1 MRALRYLVVASLVTV
16 ACATNPATGKRQ
28 LMLMSEAEEIALGKQ
43 ADAEIRQQ
51 MGLYQDKALQQ
62 YVNQVGQRLAKAS
75 HRPNLPWTFAVVDQQ
90 AVNAF
95 ALPGGY
101 IYLTR
106 GILPFLRD
114 EAEMAAVL
122 GHEVGHVDA
131 RHSAAQYSQQ
141 VLAGGGLAITGIL
154 FPETQP
160 FQGLAGAGLSL
171 MFLRHSREAELESDQ
186 LGVGY
191 ASKGGWDP
199 SGMPGML
206 TTLQRLDAASGNTR
220 GVPNWAMTHP
230 LPADRV
236 DLIKETVAAARST
249 STQTRNEAQFE
260 RQLDGL
266 VFGDSREQGFVRG
279 SDFLHPVLRFAVR
292 FPQGWEVMNSPQQVV
307 ARREENSNA
316 VMLLQLAP
324 NASGSVENT
333 ARRSMAEAGFRLLNG
348 DAGRINGLDA
358 FVGVYQGVNENTANM
373 AVEAAHIRAGNN
385 TYILAGIATPNAF
398 NGARS
403 TFQSSIQSFR
413 QLSASEA
420 ERLQP
425 DRVEFY
431 TARSGDTWE
440 SIAKGA
446 GRGVLRAETLA
457 VMNGSD
463 PGTPPKA
470 GARIRVVVRG

>member
-1 MRALRYLVVASLVTV
+1 
-16 ACATNPATGKRQ
+16 
-28 LMLMSEAEEIALGKQ
+28 
-43 ADAEIRQQ
+43 
-51 MGLYQDKALQQ
+51 
-62 YVNQVGQRLAKAS
+62 
-75 HRPNLPWTFAVVDQQ
+75 
-90 AVNAF
+90 
-95 ALPGGY
+95 
-101 IYLTR
+101 
-106 GILPFLRD
+106 
-114 EAEMAAVL
+114 
-122 GHEVGHVDA
+122 
-131 RHSAAQYSQQ
+131 
-141 VLAGGGLAITGIL
+141 
-154 FPETQP
+154 
-160 FQGLAGAGLSL
+160 

-249 STQTRNEAQFE
+249 SNQTRNETQFE
-260 RQLDGL
+260 RHLDGL

-279 SDFLHPVLRFAVR
+279 TDFLHPVLRFAVR
-292 FPQGWEVMNSPQQVV
+292 FPQGWDVMNSPQQVV
-307 ARREENSNA
+307 ARRGENANA
-316 VMLLQLAP
+316 VMLLQIAP

-358 FVGVYQGVNENTANM
+358 FVGVYQGANQDTANM
-373 AVEAAHIRAGNN
+373 AVEAAHIRVGNN

-403 TFQSSIQSFR
+403 TFQNSIQSFR

-425 DRVEFY
+425 DRIEFY
-431 TARSGDTWE
+431 TARSGDTWD

-457 VMNGSD
+457 IMNGSD
-463 PGTPPKA
+463 PGTPPRS

>member
-1 MRALRYLVVASLVTV
+1 MRALRYVVVAAAVTV
-16 ACATNPATGKRQ
+16 ACATNPATGRRQ

-51 MGLYQDKALQQ
+51 MGLYQDNAWQQ
-62 YVNQVGQRLAKAS
+62 YVNQVGQRLARAS

-131 RHSAAQYSQQ
+131 RHSASAYSKQ
-141 VLAGGGLAITGIL
+141 VLAGGGLAVTGIL

-160 FQGLAGAGLSL
+160 LTGLAGVGLSL
-171 MFLRHSREAELESDQ
+171 VFLKHSREAELESDQ
-186 LGVGY
+186 LGVQY
-191 ASKGGWDP
+191 TAQSGWDP
-199 SGMPGML
+199 QGMPGLL
-206 TTLQRLDAASGNTR
+206 TTLQRLDTASGNTR
-220 GVPNWAMTHP
+220 GVPNWAATHP

-236 DLIKETVAAARST
+236 ARVQDAVAASKSQRT
-249 STQTRNEAQFE
+249 MTRNEDQFE
-260 RQLDGL
+260 QRLDGL

-279 SDFLHPVLRFAVR
+279 SDFLHPVLRFGVR
-292 FPQGWEVMNSPQQVV
+292 FPQGWEVMNSPQQVL
-307 ARREENSNA
+307 ARRDENSNA
-316 VMLLQLAP
+316 VIVLQLAP
-324 NASGSVENT
+324 RSGGSIET
-333 ARRSMAEAGFRLLNG
+333 AARSTMAEAGFRLVDG
-348 DAGRINGLDA
+348 DAGRVNGLDA
-358 FVGVYQGVNENTANM
+358 FVGVYQGASEETANM
-373 AVEAAHIRAGNN
+373 AVQAAHIRMGNN
-385 TYILAGIATPNAF
+385 TYVLAGITTTNTFNA
-398 NGARS
+398 ARGV
-403 TFQSSIQSFR
+403 FQSTIQSFR
-413 QLSASEA
+413 PLSAAEA

-440 SIAKGA
+440 SIA
-446 GRGVLRAETLA
+446 GRTNGGVRPSTLA
-457 VMNGSD
+457 IMNGSD
-463 PGTPPKA
+463 PATPPRA

>member
-1 MRALRYLVVASLVTV
+1 MRALRYVVVAAAVTV
-16 ACATNPATGKRQ
+16 ACATNPATGRRQ

-51 MGLYQDKALQQ
+51 MGLYQDNAWQQ
-62 YVNQVGQRLAKAS
+62 YVNQVGQRLARAS

-131 RHSAAQYSQQ
+131 RHSASAYSKQ
-141 VLAGGGLAITGIL
+141 VLAGGGLAVTGIL

-160 FQGLAGAGLSL
+160 LTGLAGVGLSL
-171 MFLRHSREAELESDQ
+171 VFLKHSREAELESDQ
-186 LGVGY
+186 LGVQY
-191 ASKGGWDP
+191 TAQSGWDP
-199 SGMPGML
+199 QGMPGLL
-206 TTLQRLDAASGNTR
+206 TTLQRLDNASGNTR
-220 GVPNWAMTHP
+220 GVPNWAATHP

-236 DLIKETVAAARST
+236 ARVQEAVAAAKSPRT
-249 STQTRNEAQFE
+249 MTRNEDQFDQ
-260 RQLDGL
+260 RLDGL

-279 SDFLHPVLRFAVR
+279 SDFLHPVLRFGVR
-292 FPQGWEVMNSPQQVV
+292 FPQGWEVMNSPQQVL
-307 ARREENSNA
+307 ARRDENSNA
-316 VMLLQLAP
+316 VIVLQLAP
-324 NASGSVENT
+324 RAGGSIET
-333 ARRSMAEAGFRLLNG
+333 AARSTMAEAGFRLIDG
-348 DAGRINGLDA
+348 DAGRVNGLDA
-358 FVGVYQGVNENTANM
+358 FVGVYQGASEETANM
-373 AVEAAHIRAGNN
+373 AVQAAHIRMGNN
-385 TYILAGIATPNAF
+385 TYVLAGITTTNAF
-398 NGARS
+398 NSARGV
-403 TFQSSIQSFR
+403 FQSAIQSFR
-413 QLSASEA
+413 PLSAAEA

-440 SIAKGA
+440 SIA
-446 GRGVLRAETLA
+446 GRTNGGVRPSTLA
-457 VMNGSD
+457 IMNGSD
-463 PGTPPKA
+463 PATPPRA
-470 GARIRVVVRG
+470 GSRIRIVVRG